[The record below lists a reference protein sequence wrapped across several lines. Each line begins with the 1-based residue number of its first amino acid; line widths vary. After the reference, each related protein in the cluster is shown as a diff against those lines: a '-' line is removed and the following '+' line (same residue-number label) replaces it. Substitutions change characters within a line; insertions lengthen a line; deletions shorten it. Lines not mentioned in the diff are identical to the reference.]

1 MTKSVLLLLT
11 VVTFSACR
19 QIEKI
24 TSTRTERIDS
34 VAVQVPIDGHVLDV
48 PFLFSDSILVEDE
61 RLRVR
66 IVPIN
71 DSTLSPELEGMS
83 TKPRTILDKSSAVDE
98 PKKRYRL
105 IAEIKPDTQEV
116 KVAEKTITETKE
128 TVKYERKIPWWG
140 SLLIGGLIAV
150 VLVLLVARK
159 INR

>member
-1 MTKSVLLLLT
+1 MTKPVLLLLT
-11 VVTFSACR
+11 LVTFSACR

-34 VAVQVPIDGHVLDV
+34 VAVQVPIDRHVLDV

-66 IVPIN
+66 IVPID
-71 DSTLSPELEGMS
+71 DSTLSPELEGS
-83 TKPRTILDKSSAVDE
+83 SKHGVVESDKSSAVDSSL
-98 PKKRYRL
+98 KRYRL

-116 KVAEKTITETKE
+116 KVAEKTITETKK
-128 TVKYERKIPWWG
+128 TIKYERKIPWWG
-140 SLLIGGLIAV
+140 TLLIGGLIAV

-159 INR
+159 LQ